1 MLHSVTDLRLLLA
14 RAYFQSAQL
23 GRAEATL
30 IQVIEQ
36 SPTDSYAHL
45 LLGRTL
51 QRAGRHAE
59 AARPLA
65 LAEAL
70 GGYERPQ
77 AYGGA
82 PTRPPTPPPAHRS
95 RPGRTGKRPPTRG
108 RWNGEAPTRRGRR
121 VGTLVTCDQRAR
133 RLSRMSVSRM
143 ISSEGA
149 SGSGSTPF
157 RRRSASW
164 FMGTTTMK

>member
-1 MLHSVTDLRLLLA
+1 MNTTTPFSLRLSWAQGLFERGDHAAAATALAELVDEVESSRADSTGSDAVLHSVTDLRLMLA

-30 IQVIEQ
+30 TQVIEQ

-65 LAEAL
+65 LAEIL
-70 GGYERPQ
+70 GDYERPQ
-77 AYGGA
+77 AYGSTSGE
-82 PTRPPTPPPAHRS
+82 PTEPTEPTEPAD
-95 RPGRTGKRPPTRG
+95 P
-108 RWNGEAPTRRGRR
+108 A
-121 VGTLVTCDQRAR
+121 
-133 RLSRMSVSRM
+133 
-143 ISSEGA
+143 
-149 SGSGSTPF
+149 
-157 RRRSASW
+157 
-164 FMGTTTMK
+164 

>member
-1 MLHSVTDLRLLLA
+1 MRRGPTPTPVLHSVTDLRLLLA

-30 IQVIEQ
+30 TQVIEQ
-36 SPTDSYAHL
+36 APTDSYAHL

-65 LAEAL
+65 LAEVL

-82 PTRPPTPPPAHRS
+82 PTAAADPA
-95 RPGRTGKRPPTRG
+95 
-108 RWNGEAPTRRGRR
+108 
-121 VGTLVTCDQRAR
+121 
-133 RLSRMSVSRM
+133 
-143 ISSEGA
+143 
-149 SGSGSTPF
+149 
-157 RRRSASW
+157 
-164 FMGTTTMK
+164 

>member
-1 MLHSVTDLRLLLA
+1 MNTTTPFSLRLSWAQGLFERGDHVAAATALAELVDEIESSRTAGATDEAVLHSVTDLRLMLA

-30 IQVIEQ
+30 SQVIEE

-65 LAEAL
+65 LAEVL

-77 AYGGA
+77 AFGTA
-82 PTRPPTPPPAHRS
+82 TPTVSVDSVDPA
-95 RPGRTGKRPPTRG
+95 
-108 RWNGEAPTRRGRR
+108 
-121 VGTLVTCDQRAR
+121 
-133 RLSRMSVSRM
+133 
-143 ISSEGA
+143 
-149 SGSGSTPF
+149 
-157 RRRSASW
+157 
-164 FMGTTTMK
+164 